1 MGMNVGIVGCG
12 RISDL
17 HVAGYR
23 SCPDATITAVCD
35 RSAEFAARRA
45 REWGIDAV
53 AFDDMEAMFQSGL
66 VDTVDI
72 LLPHPMLADAAQAA
86 LAAGLRVNLQKPMAM
101 SLGVAD
107 DLVAAVA
114 GSRGGLRV
122 YENFLFYP
130 PIVRAMELVRS
141 GAIGEIQS
149 VRLKSNIGF
158 SPTAWDIPA
167 SAQAWRIELALQ
179 GYGPFVF
186 DDGHHKFSLA
196 WALLGYPEKVAAFI
210 GRRPDPDLGPLDA
223 PSMISMQFPGLA
235 VGAIEVVYSPQL
247 LIETVHY
254 AQDDRIE
261 ITGSSGVIFVAHG
274 HGGLAGVPAL
284 TWHADG
290 KMHVEDVVVGW
301 ESSFVEAVRH
311 GCDRW
316 MAGEQP
322 VLSVEEARDVL
333 AISLAA
339 RESAM
344 NSEIVVPPPPLAGFE
359 PLIATGRL

>member
-23 SCPDATITAVCD
+23 ACSEATITAVCD
-35 RSAEFAARRA
+35 QSAEYAARRA
-45 REWGIDAV
+45 TEWGVDAV
-53 AFDDMEAMFQSGL
+53 AFDDMNELFESGL

-72 LLPHPMLADAAQAA
+72 LLPHPMLADAAKAA

-101 SLGVAD
+101 SIEVAD
-107 DLVAAVA
+107 ELVAATA
-114 GSRGGLRV
+114 ASDGGLRV

-130 PIVRAMELVRS
+130 PILRAMELIRS

-149 VRLKSNIGF
+149 VRLKSNVGY

-167 SAQAWRIELALQ
+167 SAQAWRIELAMK

-210 GRRPDPDLGPLDA
+210 GRRPDPQLGPLDA

-235 VGAIEVVYSPQL
+235 VGAIEVVYSPELQ
-247 LIETVHY
+247 IDTIHY
-254 AQDDRIE
+254 AQDDRLE

-284 TWHADG
+284 SWHADG
-290 KMHVEDVVVGW
+290 ELHVEDVVVGW
-301 ESSFVEAVRH
+301 DASFVEAVRH
-311 GCDRW
+311 GCESW
-316 MAGEQP
+316 MAGKQP
-322 VLSVEEARDVL
+322 VLSVEQARDVL

-339 RESAM
+339 RDSAQR
-344 NSEIVVPPPPLAGFE
+344 SEVIVPPPPLAGFE
-359 PLIATGRL
+359 PLIATTPL